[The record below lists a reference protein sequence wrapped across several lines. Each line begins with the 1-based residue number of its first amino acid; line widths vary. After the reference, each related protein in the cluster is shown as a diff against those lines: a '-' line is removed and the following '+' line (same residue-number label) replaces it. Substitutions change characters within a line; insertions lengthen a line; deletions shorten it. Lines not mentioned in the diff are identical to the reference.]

1 MGGERFQCFRL
12 RERGE
17 GKKNMKEMEERDML
31 PF

>member
-17 GKKNMKEMEERDML
+17 EKKMKEMEEREML